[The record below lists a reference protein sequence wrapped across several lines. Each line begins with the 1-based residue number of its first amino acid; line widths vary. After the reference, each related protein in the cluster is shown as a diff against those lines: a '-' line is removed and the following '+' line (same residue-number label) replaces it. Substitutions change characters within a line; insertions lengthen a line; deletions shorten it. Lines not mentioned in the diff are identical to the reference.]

1 MKYGFKDGKNTVEV
15 YSKTET
21 DAAITA
27 ELTTT
32 LAGYQAK
39 ALAHAATLAAA
50 SWTSQQQ
57 TVSVDDVTTSNIVIV
72 SPAPASMLAYSEA
85 TVRCTAQG
93 AGTLTFTC
101 TDTPSADLTVNVLIL

>member
-21 DAAITA
+21 DSAISTA
-27 ELTTT
+27 LNTA
-32 LAGYQAK
+32 LANYQAK
-39 ALAHAATLAAA
+39 AKTATATLAAA
-50 SWTSQQQ
+50 SWSSKQQ
-57 TVSVDDVTTSNIVIV
+57 TVSVTGVTASNIVVV

-101 TDTPSADLTVNVLIL
+101 TDVPSADLTVNVLIL